1 MAISTNGTVL
11 TRLAGALYNTQMSNA
26 TYKEVAALD
35 PSALANA
42 LYARD
47 FSSTTDSTVATTL
60 VTNLGLST
68 VEGLANWV
76 AAQLTAAGANKGAKV
91 VELLNGFAQMSAD
104 ATYGAAATAFNT
116 KVNAALALSQ
126 TTDDVGGAFDSISA
140 AVSGKTF
147 ALTDSLDVRS
157 GTAGNDAFVGNAST
171 LNAGDDIKGGDGTD
185 TLIVNTAA
193 AATLGGFTAGGIE
206 KVQVGAAGGAATV
219 AMDGVSGETTVASTG
234 SSQNVTFSGLDTLVA
249 AEVVSTSAGTLTL
262 AYNTSVVTGTADVQS
277 VTLNNATSSL
287 DIAGVETINI
297 AASGTNTVAAI
308 TATSARSITVTGSG
322 TSTTLTDIPDTV
334 KSVDASTYAGK
345 ITVGGIGGVDVSI
358 VGGSAN
364 DTFNFTGGNPDSG
377 DTVNGGAGNDTL
389 VIGSSGLTSSTALKY
404 FTSVEDGRIEYA
416 ADLTNA
422 EISASLFSGLIT
434 VKVADSLASD
444 NDPVAITVSSA
455 GSTQSLAITDSTN
468 AADVDDAVD
477 GVSVAVTQKT
487 GVGTTADV
495 LTVTIS
501 GEDLL
506 SLTADQYETLNLATG
521 GVAGSQIDSV
531 SATTAQKIVVTG
543 SQDLNIT
550 SLDMEEQSTTLG
562 YVSEFDASAFTGKL
576 TVTFANDEGK
586 QKIVSGSG
594 SDTITMTAIDAD
606 DTIDGG
612 SGVDT
617 LTVTNINGDLGEPS
631 LSNIEVFVLES
642 DGATTTTAIEID
654 VRNLTTLTSLVL
666 DMNDGTTG
674 DVDVDTTINNIPA
687 GVAVTIQDDSDGTNG
702 VILDTASGNNTLSVT
717 FEDEASGADYD
728 APLNANVDNL
738 TIKTANSSSDI
749 IITTLTGA
757 TIDNLTLSGSGDITI
772 TTASSLTSLDVLDA
786 TGVSGAVT
794 LTTLARASAAN
805 ITLGSGSDSLNFVTS
820 SHGANVIKAGG
831 GTDTLVLSGGM
842 TSAMVI
848 DLSSVTD
855 QISTLNGAA
864 NTAIQTGFENIN
876 GSALT
881 GAGINVTGA
890 TAGSTITGTAQAD
903 SITAGLGAVVVRGNS
918 GSDIIDLTA
927 STSADTLEFTEASSS
942 YSDTIT
948 GFVKGRDI
956 LKFVDASGALTLAG
970 TATEVVAAGTASA
983 ITASTVTANV
993 LVITDA
999 LTQTAATI
1007 SSAVKLADAG
1017 TAVVSDGAIIISA
1030 ASTGDVNIWWD
1041 GDADDGGAVTASTLI
1056 ATLVGVS
1063 LADLSSI
1070 TATYID
1076 FLSA

>member
-1 MAISTNGTVL
+1 
-11 TRLAGALYNTQMSNA
+11 
-26 TYKEVAALD
+26 
-35 PSALANA
+35 
-42 LYARD
+42 
-47 FSSTTDSTVATTL
+47 
-60 VTNLGLST
+60 
-68 VEGLANWV
+68 
-76 AAQLTAAGANKGAKV
+76 
-91 VELLNGFAQMSAD
+91 
-104 ATYGAAATAFNT
+104 
-116 KVNAALALSQ
+116 
-126 TTDDVGGAFDSISA
+126 
-140 AVSGKTF
+140 
-147 ALTDSLDVRS
+147 
-157 GTAGNDAFVGNAST
+157 
-171 LNAGDDIKGGDGTD
+171 
-185 TLIVNTAA
+185 
-193 AATLGGFTAGGIE
+193 
-206 KVQVGAAGGAATV
+206 
-219 AMDGVSGETTVASTG
+219 
-234 SSQNVTFSGLDTLVA
+234 
-249 AEVVSTSAGTLTL
+249 
-262 AYNTSVVTGTADVQS
+262 VVTGTADVQS

-334 KSVDASTYAGK
+334 KSVDASGYAGK
-345 ITVGGIGGVDVSI
+345 LTVGGVGGVDVSI

-416 ADLTNA
+416 AGTTDA
-422 EISASLFSGLIT
+422 EIAASLFTGTTS
-434 VKVADSLASD
+434 VKVADSDASD
-444 NDPVAITVSSA
+444 NNPVAITVSGA
-455 GSTQSLAITDSTN
+455 GSAQTLTITDSTN
-468 AADVDDAVD
+468 STDVDDAVD

-506 SLTADQYETLNLATG
+506 SLTADQYETINLATG

-531 SATTAQKIVVTG
+531 SGTTAQKIVVTG

-674 DVDVDTTINNIPA
+674 AVDVDTTINNIPA

-794 LTTLARASAAN
+794 LTTLARASGAV
-805 ITLGSGSDSLNFVTS
+805 ITLGTGADSINFVTS
-820 SHGANVIKAGG
+820 SNGANVINAGS
-831 GTDTLVLSGGM
+831 GTDTIVLSGAM
-842 TSAMVI
+842 TSNIVI
-848 DLSSVTD
+848 DLSSLTD
-855 QISTLNGAA
+855 QITTLSGAA
-864 NTAIQTGFENIN
+864 NTASQKGFENVTAT
-876 GSALT
+876 SLS
-881 GAGINVTGA
+881 GAGINLTGSSSGN
-890 TAGSTITGTAQAD
+890 TVLGSVYAD
-903 SITAGLGAVVVRGNS
+903 SITAGSGALAVTGDDGGDVINLTASAGRDTATVAAGDSLGTISGTGNAGSINNYDSITGFNVGTTAANKDKLDLAGTSVLVAGNGSGAVATINGTDTTLTIGGDTVDAITIAVDGEVIFLDGEGTPNTEIAADGVDS
-918 GSDIIDLTA
+918 LAILAVAIQALQGSDIGSA
-927 STSADTLEFTEASSS
+927 GSTVWM
-942 YSDTIT
+942 T
-948 GFVKGRDI
+948 GQINSVNHTW
-956 LKFVDASGALTLAG
+956 VYTQSGAG
-970 TATEVVAAGTASA
+970 VG
-983 ITASTVTANV
+983 
-993 LVITDA
+993 
-999 LTQTAATI
+999 
-1007 SSAVKLADAG
+1007 
-1017 TAVVSDGAIIISA
+1017 
-1030 ASTGDVNIWWD
+1030 GDFVE
-1041 GDADDGGAVTASTLI
+1041 
-1056 ATLVGVS
+1056 LVGV
-1063 LADLSSI
+1063 LATTLET
-1070 TATYID
+1070 TATTTANIV
-1076 FLSA
+1076 FIG